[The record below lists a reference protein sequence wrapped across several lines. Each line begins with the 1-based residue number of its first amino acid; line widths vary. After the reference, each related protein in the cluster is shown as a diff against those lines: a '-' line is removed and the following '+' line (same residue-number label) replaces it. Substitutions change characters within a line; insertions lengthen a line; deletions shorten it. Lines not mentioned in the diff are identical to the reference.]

1 MPSVSGRWE
10 RGSNGFERRD
20 DVAVGVY
27 VTPADVHYHGD
38 EVHVRPGAP
47 DDVANAYQVYAVTDL
62 GGDDAR
68 AELVNYAAVDDAVA
82 FAALVT
88 RYVDAR
94 GSEVAIDEIASREPG
109 YEDDWWPEGV
119 VDADDHPPREA
130 LSTML
135 GTYADVLDEALEES

>member
-1 MPSVSGRWE
+1 MPSVSSNWE
-10 RGSNGFERRD
+10 KESSGFERRD
-20 DVAVGVY
+20 EVAVGVY

-38 EVHVRPGAP
+38 DVHARPGVPSAE
-47 DDVANAYQVYAVTDL
+47 ANAYQVFAVTDL
-62 GGDDAR
+62 GGDESRIPLIHYAD
-68 AELVNYAAVDDAVA
+68 VNDAVA

-94 GSEVAIDEIASREPG
+94 DSPVAIEEIGEQEPG

-130 LSTML
+130 LSAML
-135 GTYADVLDEALEES
+135 GTYAEVLAEALSS